1 MPHLHIEAFKE
12 LPLPYEIN
20 DYVFD
25 FIAYNAHHEDEKL
38 ISTCKDDKK
47 FFLLLKDN
55 DEVTLLKSDKIARPS
70 DNYFVHNAINAYA
83 TAAQL
88 EVKSSNLNLDA
99 KNIHLQNDTA
109 VKNIAYFANNFPQD
123 KKVHIEVGFG
133 SGRHLLHQA
142 KNNPDKLFIGIEIYR
157 PSIEQVLKQINIQ
170 ELDNIL
176 LLDYDARLFLE
187 FVPSNIVEKI
197 YVHFPVPWDKKP
209 HRRVISKDF
218 IAESI
223 RVLQEE
229 GRLELRTDS
238 ENYYAYSYETFMS
251 LNALSLEIH
260 KNREI
265 AVTSKY
271 EDRWRLMEKNI
282 YDITLTNAET
292 SDTQEIKGDFSFSTC
307 KELET
312 LKELYSKTF
321 KYTNG
326 FVHFERLYIID
337 DTRIMFRLSLGSFER
352 PVHLYLIVSKE
363 EAHYYPALPIASQA
377 NLDAHK
383 KIRELIDG

>member
-1 MPHLHIEAFKE
+1 MPHLHVKEFKNLE
-12 LPLPYEIN
+12 LP
-20 DYVFD
+20 YVSDGYSFD
-25 FIAYNAHHEDEKL
+25 FIAHNVHNKDEQL
-38 ISTCKDDKK
+38 ISTCKENKK

-55 DEVTLLKSDKIARPS
+55 EQSTLLKSDKIARPS
-70 DNYFVHNAINAYA
+70 DNHFVHNAIHSYA
-83 TAAQL
+83 TAADL
-88 EVKSSNLNLDA
+88 EVISSNLNLEA
-99 KNIHLQNDTA
+99 KNIHLQNDSA
-109 VKNIAYFANNFPQD
+109 VKNIAYFANDFPTD

-142 KNNPDKLFIGIEIYR
+142 KENPDVLFIGIEIYR
-157 PSIEQVLKQINIQ
+157 PSIEQVLKQINIH

-223 RVLQEE
+223 RVLMQG

-282 YDITLTNAET
+282 YDITLTNSEISAEK
-292 SDTQEIKGDFSFSTC
+292 ELIGDFTFPHVKDVES
-307 KELET
+307 
-312 LKELYSKTF
+312 LKELYTKTI
-321 KYTNG
+321 KYSGG
-326 FVHFERLYIID
+326 FVHFERLYTID
-337 DTRIMFRLSLGSFER
+337 EERIMFRLSMGSFER
-352 PVHLYLIVSKE
+352 PVHLYLIVSNQE
-363 EAHYYPALPIASQA
+363 TSYFPSLPVASQS

-383 KIRELIDG
+383 TICGLLNG